1 MNTRRILLVVLGV
14 VSAGAIGSYIWPR
27 YAAVSNI
34 INARTRRASDS
45 VNPATKTEA
54 KANGGTKNPAA
65 ADEGGSVAVERYSA
79 QIREILLQDKFDDL
93 EAIVSELRATKARFV
108 GGAWKLHKFYYGL
121 DSPAQ
126 GQKAADDDWLALL
139 KKLREWIRLRPQSTT
154 ARVAL
159 GQALTQYA
167 WYARG
172 SGFSDTVGQDG
183 WRLFRERLALA
194 QRVLEEAARLRTK
207 CPHWYAAM
215 QWVAIGQG
223 WDAGRF
229 DKLFKKAVAAEPT
242 YHYFYFNKAQFLL
255 PRWHGSEGDWENF
268 AEETYDTA
276 GGKNGSIL
284 YYLIGLELARYY
296 RGKAFFSESRVSWP
310 RMKQGFA
317 DLEEAYGANNE
328 QLNEMS
334 RFAGWAG
341 DRAGSREL
349 FERIGDNWDS
359 HTWGE
364 KKYFDEFK
372 AWASCVQ

>member
-1 MNTRRILLVVLGV
+1 MNTRRILLAALGV
-14 VSAGAIGSYIWPR
+14 ASAAAIGSYIWPR
-27 YAAVSNI
+27 YAAVSNTI
-34 INARTRRASDS
+34 SGRTRRVSDS
-45 VNPATKTEA
+45 VKPATKADA
-54 KANGGTKNPAA
+54 KANGGTKNPAG
-65 ADEGGSVAVERYSA
+65 ADEGGAVAVERYSA
-79 QIREILLQDKFDDL
+79 HIREILLQNRFDDL
-93 EAIVSELRATKARFV
+93 DAIASELRATKARFV
-108 GGAWKLHKFYYGL
+108 GGPWKLHKFYYGL

-126 GQKAADDDWLALL
+126 GKKATEDDWLSVLER
-139 KKLREWIRLRPQSTT
+139 LREWIRQRPESIT
-154 ARVAL
+154 AQVAL

-167 WYARG
+167 WNARG
-172 SGFSDTVGQDG
+172 TGFSGAVGPDG

-194 QRVLEEAARLRTK
+194 QGVLDEAAKLRTK
-207 CPHWYAAM
+207 CPNWYSAM

-229 DKLFKKAVAAEPT
+229 DTLFKKAVAAEPM

-255 PRWHGSEGDWENF
+255 PRWHGREGDWEKF
-268 AEETYDTA
+268 ADETYATA

-296 RGKAFFSESRVSWP
+296 RGKALFTESKISWP
-310 RMKQGFA
+310 RMKQGFS